1 MAYRH
6 RKDIRDR
13 ANAEWAQ
20 ALHRTLHGSNRHVTY
35 SVYTREEQ
43 MARREAMVTS
53 GTKSKRNYHY
63 NLKSSTEVDFD
74 NLIKVNQSKKHVV
87 QLDPLRRSMGQLT
100 PSNVL
105 TIKGYYDVKGK
116 GVNALRVKVYK
127 YAKDLGISVE
137 TAFSKDTRA
146 LLIRLKRDWPVGVD
160 INLG

>member
-13 ANAEWAQ
+13 ANLE
-20 ALHRTLHGSNRHVTY
+20 RSTN
-35 SVYTREEQ
+35 
-43 MARREAMVTS
+43 MATTTTAP
-53 GTKSKRNYHY
+53 KAKRVYHY
-63 NLKSSTEVDFD
+63 NLKSSTQADFD
-74 NLIKVNQSKKHVV
+74 NLLKHTQKKESIVAINPV
-87 QLDPLRRSMGQLT
+87 RRGLGQLT

-127 YAKDLGISVE
+127 HAKDLGISVE
-137 TAFSKDTRA
+137 TAFSKDARA
-146 LLIRLKRDWPVGVD
+146 LLVRLKRDWPVGVD